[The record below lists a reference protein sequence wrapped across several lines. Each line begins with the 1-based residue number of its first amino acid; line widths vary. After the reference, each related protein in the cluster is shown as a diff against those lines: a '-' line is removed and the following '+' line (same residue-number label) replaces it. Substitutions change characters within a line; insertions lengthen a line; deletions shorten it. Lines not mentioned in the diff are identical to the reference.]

1 MYKETRTKGSKM
13 KFILVFF
20 AGIGIGV
27 IAGVIG
33 QVFPDWNNL
42 AWWLGGSFVSTMAY
56 EMIRKEEK

>member
-1 MYKETRTKGSKM
+1 M

-33 QVFPDWNNL
+33 QAFPDCNNF
-42 AWWLGGSFVSTMAY
+42 AWWLGGSFVSTMVY
-56 EMIRKEEK
+56 EMTKKEEK